1 MCELLALSFN
11 KPVNASLSLRGFR
24 NRGFYNPSGWGYAY
38 YNDKTA
44 HLYKETIEMSE
55 SETAKVLIKDKKIIS
70 KIFIAHVRLSSVGE
84 ISEENTHPFKR
95 VLFSKQYVFAH
106 NGTLKN
112 YNQFKLNYF
121 KPEGETD
128 SEHVFCYIL
137 DQIKER
143 NIKNWNKDSFM
154 WLEKL
159 LYEINGYG
167 KLNIIMSDGEYIFCY
182 FDMDEYNGLSYVQRK
197 TPFSYVRLLDEDY
210 EINLAEEKSPFQ
222 AGYIIASHPLTNE
235 NWLKFEPG
243 KLKVFKGGEIVYS

>member
-11 KPVNASLSLRGFR
+11 KPVNASLSFRGFR
-24 NRGFYNPSGWGYAY
+24 NRGFHNYHGWGYAY
-38 YNDKTA
+38 YTDKSA
-44 HLYKETIEMSE
+44 DLYKEPIDMSE
-55 SETAKVLIKDKKIIS
+55 SETAKQLIKNKRIIS
-70 KIFIAHVRLSSVGE
+70 KIFIAHVRLCSVGN
-84 ISEENTHPFKR
+84 ISEENTHPFTR
-95 VLFSKQYVFAH
+95 ELFSKQYVFAH

-112 YNQFKLNYF
+112 YHKLELNDF

-128 SEHVFCYIL
+128 SEHIFCYIL

-143 NIKNWNKDSFM
+143 NIKNWNEDSFM

-167 KLNIIMSDGEYIFCY
+167 DMNIIMSEGEYLFCY
-182 FDMDEYNGLSYVQRK
+182 FDKNGYNGLSYVKRE

-210 EINLAEEKSPFQ
+210 EINLAEEKSPLQ
-222 AGYIIASHPLTNE
+222 SGYIIASHPLTDE
-235 NWLKFEPG
+235 SWLKFEPG